1 VITSLRSAVAVLLG
15 LTVLASCGLTATDVD
30 TTRVREPVAPKR
42 SVGQTVLYAPVLI
55 VKVPLKLLKGTAK
68 VGLKLGLEQSGP
80 RIFIQKV
87 FGTNRPLHPLIS
99 YGSKSSVEGG
109 IGFRLRNV
117 FSVDDQ
123 IRATTWYSVNKYQ
136 RYRARYEGPSLL
148 GENAGFTLRAEYNRR
163 PRESFY
169 GPGNDSH
176 EDDEVSITRES
187 GRLEGELSWR
197 PCECVA
203 ALVTGS
209 YVSHNLYDGEETA
222 LLTDLDMIRDTLR
235 LAGSAFRSSRLIT
248 FGAQFQ
254 FDWRDHK
261 GRPTGGGTQY
271 LSLAISR
278 GTGIS
283 NGFVFWQA
291 RADLRQ
297 YFHLFRKRILTARIL
312 VHSLDVL
319 SDAYDIGFPAYLLP
333 TLGGENDLR
342 GYKPNR
348 FWGRGLAMVSLEY
361 RYPVWQTGDAFLFID
376 EGRVFHSFDKDFSW
390 RDWQY
395 SFGIGIRGWG
405 DAGEKFRLTAAW
417 SKEEV
422 RFYLNLG
429 QDL

>member
-235 LAGSAFRSSRLIT
+235 LDFRSSIPIRL
-248 FGAQFQ
+248 ARSQ
-254 FDWRDHK
+254 
-261 GRPTGGGTQY
+261 RP
-271 LSLAISR
+271 A
-278 GTGIS
+278 
-283 NGFVFWQA
+283 
-291 RADLRQ
+291 
-297 YFHLFRKRILTARIL
+297 
-312 VHSLDVL
+312 
-319 SDAYDIGFPAYLLP
+319 
-333 TLGGENDLR
+333 
-342 GYKPNR
+342 NR
-348 FWGRGLAMVSLEY
+348 R
-361 RYPVWQTGDAFLFID
+361 RYPVSVSCYLTGH
-376 EGRVFHSFDKDFSW
+376 RH
-390 RDWQY
+390 Q
-395 SFGIGIRGWG
+395 
-405 DAGEKFRLTAAW
+405 
-417 SKEEV
+417 
-422 RFYLNLG
+422 
-429 QDL
+429 